1 MSNALEEYK
10 QIISQ
15 TKEKS
20 PIFIKAAATNHTDV
34 LSSSVLYVEQ
44 VQHVRPSWVFVFWQ
58 ILKRGIWFYPKH
70 KAVHF
75 EDSVSKKQKQFK
87 LSMCMWKP
95 YIYCRIAGTETNAFI
110 QLHCNSNDW
119 RFNRIFSVW
128 VTFIRQRWYHLY
140 LKH

>member
-44 VQHVRPSWVFVFWQ
+44 VQHIRP
-58 ILKRGIWFYPKH
+58 P
-70 KAVHF
+70 
-75 EDSVSKKQKQFK
+75 
-87 LSMCMWKP
+87 
-95 YIYCRIAGTETNAFI
+95 
-110 QLHCNSNDW
+110 
-119 RFNRIFSVW
+119 
-128 VTFIRQRWYHLY
+128 
-140 LKH
+140 